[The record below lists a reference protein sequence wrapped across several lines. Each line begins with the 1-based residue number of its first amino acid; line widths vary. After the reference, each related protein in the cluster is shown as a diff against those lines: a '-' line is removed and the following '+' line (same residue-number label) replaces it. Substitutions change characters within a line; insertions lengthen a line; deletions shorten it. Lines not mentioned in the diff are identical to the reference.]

1 MIFYFRGYE
10 IFNYDPKRGHKQI
23 TQGRIHD
30 VIPAFDFCSMT
41 SEDYKLLGEFF
52 TKVHKHIEGELT
64 DDELVDIEV
73 Y

>member
-1 MIFYFRGYE
+1 MNFIFRGYV
-10 IFNYDPKRGHKQI
+10 IFNYDPKSKYEKI

-30 VIPAFDFCSMT
+30 VIPAFDFCSMI

-52 TKVHKHIEGELT
+52 TKAYKHINGELT